1 MKVLVFGILQDV
13 CKTDCLEIDERSN
26 IAELKYLLEEKFP
39 ALKEHS
45 YAVAV
50 NQRWSASDTV
60 LKADDTLALLPPF
73 SGG

>member
-39 ALKEHS
+39 ALKEHP

>member
-1 MKVLVFGILQDV
+1 MKVLVFGMLQDV
-13 CKTDCLEIDERSN
+13 CKADCLEMDERST

-39 ALKEHS
+39 GLKEHP